1 VKWAQVLHAIS
12 HNVDLLKVLIRLAK
26 ATRAITPKQYLEV
39 QTLLQEIGKM
49 GGDWLNFVAH
59 QSAQCFLVRLLTEF
73 PATSH
78 TDVVVG
84 IEAGVGPDNEARRL
98 EAPNDGRTCCAP
110 NPIGVTS
117 IRDYTFL
124 LATNACI
131 VCKDIGPLFPRVL
144 SYKAWARSSID
155 RARYQSP

>member
-12 HNVDLLKVLIRLAK
+12 HNVDLLKVLIRLAE

-98 EAPNDGRTCCAP
+98 EAPNDGRTLLRTQSHWGHQHQGLHLS
-110 NPIGVTS
+110 IG
-117 IRDYTFL
+117 
-124 LATNACI
+124 
-131 VCKDIGPLFPRVL
+131 
-144 SYKAWARSSID
+144 
-155 RARYQSP
+155 YQRLYCM